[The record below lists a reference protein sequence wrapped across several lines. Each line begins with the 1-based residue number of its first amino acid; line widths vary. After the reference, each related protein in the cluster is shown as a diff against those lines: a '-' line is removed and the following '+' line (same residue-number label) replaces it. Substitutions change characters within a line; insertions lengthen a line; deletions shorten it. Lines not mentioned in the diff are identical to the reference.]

1 MRLLSKEKI
10 VNLRITTAEAELDF
24 AVKESI
30 VGWRLFDQV
39 ARTIGLREVWYFGLV
54 YQNTRGRYTWLNLK
68 KRLSSIDIR
77 KSTPLLFEF
86 RAKFFPEDAQTELIQ
101 DVTQRLFFLQ
111 VKEDILTGQLPC
123 PSETAVL
130 LASYACQAKFGDME
144 DKKHPLNSIPLDRLL
159 PASILSNHDVD
170 SDGWYKMI
178 ETWYL
183 EHRGQSPQ
191 EAMLFYLQLAQDL
204 EAFGVEYFEIR
215 NRRGTDLLLGVDA
228 IGLAVYKP
236 PDKSTAKVG
245 FAWSEISNITFS
257 DRKFTIK
264 PTEKKAPDF
273 IFFTAHL
280 KDSKRIL
287 ALCVGNN
294 ELYIRRR
301 QPDSMEIKQMKAQAE
316 EERGMKSA
324 ERERL
329 KREIQ
334 ARRHA
339 EKRLQQLEARLSIYQ
354 DNDDS
359 IVAMRASS
367 PRSPQ
372 LGHSQSH
379 RSSATRPSDADEV
392 STSEQGPPVSSDS
405 HLSSASIKATRPTV
419 SFATPLESNPTTP
432 TDAGESQSYFTDED
446 DGVQGQQLVPTSAND
461 FQQRRASYETDL
473 RSTLLK
479 EVEEISAQPVDTD
492 TDGVTNVTDCNPRG
506 PCPYKTV
513 SQTIF
518 FEPSNEHALPDDAE
532 EVEEEKV
539 VPSKT
544 TAFMAVKQ
552 EAPASAATYV
562 SSSLC
567 LPTPAMPTVAIAP
580 SRVESLHRSEKQIFL
595 KEPSNVGAFPP
606 GQSSPPPR
614 RPLDLYKK
622 PDRQISGA
630 GLPHWKRATRPQSSD
645 GSPTSTT
652 SSSPPS
658 TLVLTTDTELENGQ
672 LNSSL
677 EGDEQFSESNSN
689 PRQERVDFTPAAVPG
704 LRSEESRQTVVSK
717 DHVLRSKLLELRE
730 TLHSKRLHPVTT
742 STTTIA
748 TTSENNNNEDSSQ
761 LTDVADKFDT
771 LRAIRRG
778 NTRKRIDE
786 FEAM

>member
-1 MRLLSKEKI
+1 M
-10 VNLRITTAEAELDF
+10 
-24 AVKESI
+24 
-30 VGWRLFDQV
+30 
-39 ARTIGLREVWYFGLV
+39 
-54 YQNTRGRYTWLNLK
+54 
-68 KRLSSIDIR
+68 
-77 KSTPLLFEF
+77 
-86 RAKFFPEDAQTELIQ
+86 FF
-101 DVTQRLFFLQ
+101 V
-111 VKEDILTGQLPC
+111 
-123 PSETAVL
+123 PS
-130 LASYACQAKFGDME
+130 Q
-144 DKKHPLNSIPLDRLL
+144 P
-159 PASILSNHDVD
+159 PAFCGPS
-170 SDGWYKMI
+170 
-178 ETWYL
+178 
-183 EHRGQSPQ
+183 
-191 EAMLFYLQLAQDL
+191 
-204 EAFGVEYFEIR
+204 
-215 NRRGTDLLLGVDA
+215 
-228 IGLAVYKP
+228 
-236 PDKSTAKVG
+236 
-245 FAWSEISNITFS
+245 
-257 DRKFTIK
+257 
-264 PTEKKAPDF
+264 
-273 IFFTAHL
+273 
-280 KDSKRIL
+280 
-287 ALCVGNN
+287 
-294 ELYIRRR
+294 
-301 QPDSMEIKQMKAQAE
+301 
-316 EERGMKSA
+316 
-324 ERERL
+324 ERL
-329 KREIQ
+329 KKEIQ

-354 DNDDS
+354 DNDES

-379 RSSATRPSDADEV
+379 RSSATRPNDVDEV
-392 STSEQGPPVSSDS
+392 STSEQGPPASSDS

-446 DGVQGQQLVPTSAND
+446 DGVQGQQLVPTSVND
-461 FQQRRASYETDL
+461 FQQRRPSYETDL

-479 EVEEISAQPVDTD
+479 EVEEISAQPGDTG
-492 TDGVTNVTDCNPRG
+492 TDGVTNTTECNPLG
-506 PCPYKTV
+506 PRPCKTV
-513 SQTIF
+513 SPTIF
-518 FEPSNEHALPDDAE
+518 FEPSSENSLPDDE
-532 EVEEEKV
+532 EVEEKV
-539 VPSKT
+539 VASKT

-562 SSSLC
+562 SPSIS
-567 LPTPAMPTVAIAP
+567 LPTPAMPTAAIAP

-595 KEPSNVGAFPP
+595 KEPSNIGAFPP

-622 PDRQISGA
+622 PDRQVSGA
-630 GLPHWKRATRPQSSD
+630 GLRHWKRANRPQSSD

-677 EGDEQFSESNSN
+677 EGDEQLSESNSN
-689 PRQERVDFTPAAVPG
+689 LRQERVDFTPAAVPG

-748 TTSENNNNEDSSQ
+748 TTSENSNNEDSSQ